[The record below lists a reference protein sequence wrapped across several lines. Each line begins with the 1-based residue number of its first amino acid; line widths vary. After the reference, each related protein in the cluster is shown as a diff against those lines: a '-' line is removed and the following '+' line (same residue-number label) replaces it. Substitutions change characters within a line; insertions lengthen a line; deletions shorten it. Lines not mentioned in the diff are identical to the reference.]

1 MNNEIKQNM
10 SNGLKII
17 SVKFAPWDN
26 EYYFLSKD
34 KEGNDLD
41 IKVKDQ
47 VVVETAVGSDIA
59 TVIKIK
65 DKEEDNAENKK
76 ENNKKSEYLNERGES
91 LDIKPIIRLANE
103 KDLEV
108 LKKNNLNNHKI
119 LRESRRMV
127 KKYELNMKLTDL
139 HISYDDVMLV
149 MAFIADGRVDFRE
162 LVKTLSKKYRKKIRL
177 YQLGV
182 RDEAKICGDVGD
194 CGQILCCKRFLS
206 RLESITTGFA
216 RDQQVSHRGLDKLS
230 GVCGRLK
237 CCLAY
242 EEKTYKEKLVG
253 LPQLGD
259 VIKVKQGSGYVM
271 DINPLKRKVKIRIRE
286 DNSIVEVQY

>member
-1 MNNEIKQNM
+1 MKV
-10 SNGLKII
+10 I

-34 KEGNDLD
+34 KEGNGLD

-47 VVVETAVGSDIA
+47 VMVETTVGSDIA
-59 TVIKIK
+59 TVVKIK
-65 DKEEDNAENKK
+65 EKSFDSTQDDTKASEIKK
-76 ENNKKSEYLNERGES
+76 EFVDGRGET

-139 HISYDDVMLV
+139 HVSYDDVMLV
-149 MAFIADGRVDFRE
+149 MAFISDGRVDFRE
-162 LVKTLSKKYRKKIRL
+162 LVKSLSKKYRKKVRL

-182 RDEAKICGDVGD
+182 RDEAKICGDIGD

-206 RLESITTGFA
+206 RLESITTGYA
-216 RDQQVSHRGLDKLS
+216 RDQQVSHRGLEKLS
-230 GVCGRLK
+230 GICGRLK

-242 EEKTYKEKLVG
+242 EESTYKEKLVG

-259 VIKVKQGSGYVM
+259 IIKVKQGSGYVM
-271 DINPLKRKVKIRIRE
+271 DINPLQRKVKIRIKE

>member
-1 MNNEIKQNM
+1 MRVVQI
-10 SNGLKII
+10 
-17 SVKFAPWDN
+17 KFAPWDN
-26 EYYFLSKD
+26 EYYFLPED
-34 KEGNDLD
+34 KNGNKLD
-41 IKVKDQ
+41 IKVGDEII
-47 VVVETAVGSDIA
+47 VETVVGSDVA
-59 TVIKIK
+59 KVIKIQE
-65 DKEEDNAENKK
+65 KEDGFKNESSNKK
-76 ENNKKSEYLNERGES
+76 QADLE
-91 LDIKPIIRLANE
+91 IKPIIRIANE
-103 KDLEV
+103 KDLET

-139 HISYDDVMLV
+139 HVSYDDVMLV
-149 MAFIADGRVDFRE
+149 IAFIADGRVDFRE
-162 LVKTLSKKYRKKIRL
+162 LVKTLSKKYKKKIRL

-182 RDEAKICGDVGD
+182 RDEAKICGDLGD
-194 CGQILCCKRFLS
+194 CGQTLCCKRFLS

-242 EEKTYKEKLVG
+242 EEEVYKEKLVG

-259 VIKVKQGSGYVM
+259 TIKAKEGQGIVM
-271 DINPLKRKVKIRIRE
+271 DINPLQRKVKIRLRE
-286 DNSIVEVQY
+286 DHSIVEIQY

>member
-10 SNGLKII
+10 SNGLKVI

-34 KEGNDLD
+34 KEGNEID
-41 IKVKDQ
+41 IKVKDK
-47 VVVETAVGSDIA
+47 VLVETAVGSDVAI
-59 TVIKIK
+59 VVKIK
-65 DKEEDNAENKK
+65 EKEEDNKDAEQNVKK
-76 ENNKKSEYLNERGES
+76 PQHTNSRGEV
-91 LDIKPIIRLANE
+91 LDIKPIIRLASE

-108 LKKNNLNNHKI
+108 LKKNNLNNSKI

-139 HISYDDVMLV
+139 HVSYDGVMLV
-149 MAFIADGRVDFRE
+149 IAFIADGRVDFRE

-182 RDEAKICGDVGD
+182 RDEAKIFGDIGD

-242 EEKTYKEKLVG
+242 EESTYKEKLVG

-259 VIKVKQGSGYVM
+259 TIKTKEGSGYVM
-271 DINPLKRKVKIRIRE
+271 DINPLKRKVKIRIKE
-286 DNSIVEVQY
+286 DNSVVEIQY

>member
-1 MNNEIKQNM
+1 M
-10 SNGLKII
+10 KIV

-26 EYYFLSKD
+26 EYYFLPEDKD
-34 KEGNDLD
+34 GNSLD

-47 VVVETAVGSDIA
+47 VVVETVVGSDVA
-59 TVIKIK
+59 TVIKI
-65 DKEEDNAENKK
+65 EEKQEEAKAEA
-76 ENNKKSEYLNERGES
+76 NNKQAD
-91 LDIKPIIRLANE
+91 LDIKPIIRIANE
-103 KDLEV
+103 KDLET
-108 LKKNNLNNHKI
+108 LKKNNSNNHKL

-139 HISYDDVMLV
+139 HVSFDDVMLV
-149 MAFIADGRVDFRE
+149 IAFIADGRVDFRE
-162 LVKTLSKKYRKKIRL
+162 LVKTLSKKYKKKIRL

-182 RDEAKICGDVGD
+182 RDEAKICGDLGD
-194 CGQILCCKRFLS
+194 CGQTLCCKRFLS

-242 EEKTYKEKLVG
+242 EEEAYKEKLVG

-259 VIKVKQGSGYVM
+259 TIKVKEGQGIVM
-271 DINPLKRKVKIRIRE
+271 DINPLQRKVKIRLRE
-286 DNSIVEVQY
+286 DKSIVEIQY